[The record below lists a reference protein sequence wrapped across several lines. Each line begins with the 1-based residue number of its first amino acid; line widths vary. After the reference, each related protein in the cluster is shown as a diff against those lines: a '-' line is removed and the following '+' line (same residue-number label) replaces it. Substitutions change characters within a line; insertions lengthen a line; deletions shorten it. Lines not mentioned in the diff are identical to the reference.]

1 MYIAIAGNIGSGKTT
16 LTEILTKRYG
26 AKAYYED
33 VANPYIN
40 DFYEDMGRWSFHL
53 QLWFLGSRIQQTL
66 TMLADESDNV
76 VQDRTIY
83 EDAYI
88 FAENLH
94 SMGLMASRDYATYM
108 KMFNIEQTLLP
119 KPDVLI
125 YLKAS
130 VKTLIA
136 QIKMRGREYEQNIDE
151 EYLSRLNDKYNNW
164 IENIYEGRVLVVDK
178 DVDDFV
184 ADPTI
189 IDRICASVEEM
200 CTGKRQLS
208 ENK

>member
-33 VANPYIN
+33 LANPYIS
-40 DFYEDMGRWSFHL
+40 DFYDDMGRWSFHL

-66 TMLADESDNV
+66 TMLSDESNNI

-83 EDAYI
+83 EDAHI
-88 FAENLH
+88 FADNLH
-94 SMGLMASRDYATYM
+94 SMGLMASRDFDTYM
-108 KMFNIEQTLLP
+108 KMFNIEQALLP

-130 VKTLIA
+130 VPTLIS
-136 QIKMRGREYEQNIDE
+136 QIKMRGRDYEQNIDE
-151 EYLSRLNDKYNNW
+151 DYLIRLNEKYNNW

-184 ADPTI
+184 ADPSI

-200 CTGKRQLS
+200 CTGKRQL
-208 ENK
+208 

>member
-1 MYIAIAGNIGSGKTT
+1 MNIAIAGNIGSGKTT

-33 VANPYIN
+33 LANPYIS
-40 DFYEDMGRWSFHL
+40 DFYDDMGRWSFHL

-83 EDAYI
+83 EDAHI
-88 FAENLH
+88 FADNLH
-94 SMGLMASRDYATYM
+94 SMGLMASRDFDTYM

-130 VKTLIA
+130 VPTLIS

-151 EYLSRLNDKYNNW
+151 EYLSRLNEKYNNW

-184 ADPTI
+184 ADPSI

-200 CTGKRQLS
+200 CTGKRQL
-208 ENK
+208 

>member
-1 MYIAIAGNIGSGKTT
+1 MYIAIAVNIGSGKTT
-16 LTEILTKRYG
+16 LTEILTERFG
-26 AKAYYED
+26 SKAYYED
-33 VANPYIN
+33 VANPYIS
-40 DFYEDMGRWSFHL
+40 DFYDDMGRWSFHL

-66 TMLADESDNV
+66 TMLSDGADNV

-83 EDAYI
+83 EDAHI
-88 FAENLH
+88 FADNLH
-94 SMGLMASRDYATYM
+94 KMGLMATRDFETYM

-130 VKTLIA
+130 VPTLIS

-151 EYLSRLNDKYNNW
+151 EYLSRLNDKYNHW

-178 DVDDFV
+178 EVDDFV
-184 ADPTI
+184 ADPAI

-200 CTGKRQLS
+200 CTGKRQL
-208 ENK
+208 

>member
-33 VANPYIN
+33 LANPYIN

-66 TMLADESDNV
+66 TMLADGSANV

-83 EDAYI
+83 EDAHI
-88 FAENLH
+88 FADNLH
-94 SMGLMASRDYATYM
+94 SMGLMASRDFNTYM
-108 KMFNIEQTLLP
+108 KMFNIEQNLLP
-119 KPDVLI
+119 RPDVLI

-130 VKTLIA
+130 VPTLIS

-151 EYLSRLNDKYNNW
+151 EYLSRLNDKYNHW
-164 IENIYEGRVLVVDK
+164 IDNIYEGRVLVVDK

-184 ADPTI
+184 ADPSI
-189 IDRICASVEEM
+189 IDRICASVEDM
-200 CTGKRQLS
+200 CNEKRKL
-208 ENK
+208 

>member
-26 AKAYYED
+26 AKAYYENL
-33 VANPYIN
+33 ANPYIS

-66 TMLADESDNV
+66 ETLADGSENI

-83 EDAYI
+83 EDAHI
-88 FAENLH
+88 FANNLH
-94 SMGLMASRDYATYM
+94 AMGLMASRDFDTYM
-108 KMFNIEQTLLP
+108 KMFNIEQDLLP

-130 VKTLIA
+130 VPTLIS

-151 EYLSRLNDKYNNW
+151 EYLSRLNDKYNYW
-164 IENIYEGRVLVVDK
+164 IENVYEGRVLVVDK
-178 DVDDFV
+178 DTDDFV
-184 ADPTI
+184 ADPSI
-189 IDRICASVEEM
+189 IDRICAEVEEM
-200 CTGKRQLS
+200 CSGKRQL
-208 ENK
+208 

>member
-26 AKAYYED
+26 AKPYYED
-33 VANPYIN
+33 IANPYIS

-66 TMLADESDNV
+66 TMLADESDNIM
-76 VQDRTIY
+76 QDRTIY
-83 EDAYI
+83 EDAHI
-88 FAENLH
+88 FADNLH
-94 SMGLMASRDYATYM
+94 SMGLMASRDFDTYM
-108 KMFNIEQTLLP
+108 KMFNIEQALLP

-130 VKTLIA
+130 VPTLIS
-136 QIKMRGREYEQNIDE
+136 QIKMRGRDYEQNIDE
-151 EYLSRLNDKYNNW
+151 EYLGRLNEKYNYW

-184 ADPTI
+184 ADPAI

-200 CTGKRQLS
+200 CTGKRQL
-208 ENK
+208 

>member
-33 VANPYIN
+33 LANPYIS

-83 EDAYI
+83 DI
-88 FAENLH
+88 FADNLH
-94 SMGLMASRDYATYM
+94 AMGLMASRDFDTYM

-130 VKTLIA
+130 VPTLIS
-136 QIKMRGREYEQNIDE
+136 QIKMRGRDYEQNIDE
-151 EYLSRLNDKYNNW
+151 EYLSRLNEKYNNW

-184 ADPTI
+184 ADPSI

-200 CTGKRQLS
+200 CTGKRQL
-208 ENK
+208 

>member
-1 MYIAIAGNIGSGKTT
+1 MYIAIAGNIGSGKTM

-66 TMLADESDNV
+66 TMLSDESDNV

-94 SMGLMASRDYATYM
+94 SMGLMASRDFDTYM

-130 VKTLIA
+130 VPTLIS

-151 EYLSRLNDKYNNW
+151 EYLGRLNDKYNNW

-184 ADPTI
+184 ADPAI

-200 CTGKRQLS
+200 CTGKRQL
-208 ENK
+208 